1 MSAPEHPIAS
11 ATPSD
16 RPAQLARGAAL
27 FAFGLLV
34 AAFAFLGVVAPETV
48 ERVYARGVYPWVQA
62 GLAGLA
68 RLSPI
73 ALGETLLLL
82 LIGIACL
89 RTVRGILAWRRGQR
103 RLRNLLARAFAQVLG
118 FAGVLLFL
126 FVVLWGFNHA
136 RLPVATQFGLVPQAV
151 SKERLTET
159 ILRLGERA
167 AAARPPELGGEVH
180 RCLPADWR
188 ERIADAYETAG
199 AQWPV
204 LAGPRP
210 TLRAPL
216 ISWLMTLSSVT
227 GIYSPFTGEPNVNEH
242 MPDLQKPF
250 VALHEVAHLR
260 GYAREDE
267 ANFIAW
273 WVGSRSSDPLTR
285 YSCELNA
292 YRIAI
297 AELHA
302 VDPLEAQLLMTG
314 APRAIAGDI
323 AAIRAYWLGQPQLA
337 TKVLSS
343 ISTTTND
350 LYLKSAGHADGVQSY
365 GRMLDLL
372 IAALED

>member
-1 MSAPEHPIAS
+1 MSAPEHPTAP
-11 ATPSD
+11 ATPTD
-16 RPAQLARGAAL
+16 RPVRLALGAAL
-27 FAFGLLV
+27 FVVGLLV
-34 AAFAFLGVVAPETV
+34 AAVAFLGVVAPETV

-82 LIGIACL
+82 LIGIAGL
-89 RTVRGILAWRRGQR
+89 RVVHGLLAWRRGQR
-103 RLRNLLARAFAQVLG
+103 RLRNLLARALAQVLG

-136 RLPVATQFGLVPQAV
+136 RLPVATQLGLVPQAV
-151 SKERLTET
+151 SQERLTEA
-159 ILRLGERA
+159 IIRLGQRA
-167 AAARPPELGGEVH
+167 AAARPAELGEDVH

-188 ERIADAYETAG
+188 ERIADAYDVAG
-199 AQWPV
+199 ARWPV

-302 VDPLEAQLLMTG
+302 LDPLEAQLLMTG
-314 APRAIAGDI
+314 APRVIAGDI
-323 AAIRAYWLGQPQLA
+323 AAIRAYWVGQPVIA
-337 TKVLSS
+337 TKILSS
-343 ISTTTND
+343 ISSTTND
-350 LYLKSAGHADGVQSY
+350 FYLKSAGHSDGVQSY